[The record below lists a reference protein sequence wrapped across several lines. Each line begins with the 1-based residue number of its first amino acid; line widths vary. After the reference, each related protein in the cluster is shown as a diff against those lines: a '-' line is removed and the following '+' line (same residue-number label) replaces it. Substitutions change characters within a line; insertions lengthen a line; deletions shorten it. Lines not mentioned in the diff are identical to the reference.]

1 MSGPVKS
8 EAEQALRRR
17 LTEAGLDGYA
27 RDNLVALLRE
37 QHCATGVLPTD
48 ETLVLE
54 RNRDESGSWRLILHS
69 MLGRRVHEP
78 WAMAIRERV
87 HQVLGVRPQIIVA
100 DDGIVLTTRSEERR
114 VGKECR
120 SRWSPYH

>member
-1 MSGPVKS
+1 MKTKIVFLWEAQAGLEPREGTGASNGPDAETSAETSAETGTEPGSVSGPVKS

-54 RNRDESGSWRLILHS
+54 RNRDESGS
-69 MLGRRVHEP
+69 
-78 WAMAIRERV
+78 
-87 HQVLGVRPQIIVA
+87 
-100 DDGIVLTTRSEERR
+100 
-114 VGKECR
+114 
-120 SRWSPYH
+120 